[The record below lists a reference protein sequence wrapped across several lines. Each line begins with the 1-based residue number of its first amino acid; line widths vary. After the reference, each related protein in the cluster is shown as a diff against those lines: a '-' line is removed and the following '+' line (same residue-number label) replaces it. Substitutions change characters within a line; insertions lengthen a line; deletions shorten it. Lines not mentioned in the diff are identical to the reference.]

1 MRRIWTLGPAV
12 VAAGLMVG
20 CGDESPTGVG
30 SELLGPGVETY
41 EVILDAA
48 DFLVADTTYNQIGTL
63 RDAQFFM
70 AAHQFGG
77 ELEARTL
84 FSLSRPFTVTHT
96 PPDGSARTDSIAAF
110 VGGTLTLV
118 VDTLATS
125 PGPIDLEVVQVMEEW
140 HASSATWTVRLDTA
154 DVPELWAQPG
164 AGSGPVLGGGTWVE
178 GDTLRIVLDSATV
191 QLWSNSTAAQLGG
204 LVRATTPDSRIFFET
219 VSFRYDAVPVEADTV
234 IPVGNVV
241 ASRII
246 APPDPVAPTPEV
258 LRIGGLPAWRS
269 LLRFRSFTEA
279 RVPCPPSA
287 PAGCTLGLDEVT
299 INLASLLLEPVP
311 AGPRRLERP
320 TWIEARALM
329 GLPGVPLSRSPLTP
343 PIGQPSDTLSVAF
356 FTDVTPAPAPVRLP
370 ITSYVRGHFDA
381 TLEDPIPLWLALTAG
396 AERGQFGYAAFAGL
410 RSDRPPRLRLVLSVP
425 EDVLMR

>member
-1 MRRIWTLGPAV
+1 MRRKWMLGPAV

-63 RDAQFFM
+63 RDALFFM

-84 FSLSRPFTVTHT
+84 FSLNRPYTVTHT
-96 PPDGSARTDSIAAF
+96 PPGGSARTDSIQAF

-118 VDTLATS
+118 VDTLASS
-125 PGPIDLEVVQVMEEW
+125 PGPIDFEVVQVIEEW
-140 HASSATWTVRLDTA
+140 HAPSASWTVRIDTA
-154 DVPELWAQPG
+154 DVRELWAQPG

-178 GDTLRIVLDSATV
+178 GDTLRIVLDSAAV
-191 QLWSNSTAAQLGG
+191 QVWNDTTAARLGG
-204 LVRATTPDSRIFFET
+204 LLRATTPDSRIFFET
-219 VSFRYDAVPVEADTV
+219 INFRYDAAPVEVDT
-234 IPVGNVV
+234 IIAVGNVV
-241 ASRII
+241 MSRII
-246 APPDPVAPTPEV
+246 APPDPMAPAPEV
-258 LRIGGLPAWRS
+258 LRVGGLPAWRS
-269 LLRFRSFTEA
+269 LLRFRPLTEL
-279 RVPCPPSA
+279 RVPCPPTA
-287 PAGCTLGLDEVT
+287 PAGCTLGLDDVT
-299 INLASLLLEPVP
+299 INLASLLLEPLP

-320 TWIEARALM
+320 MWIEARALL
-329 GLPGVPLSRSPLTP
+329 GTAGVPLSRSPLSP
-343 PIGQPSDTLSVAF
+343 LVGQPSDTVSAAL
-356 FTDVTPAPAPVRLP
+356 FTEAAPAPGTVRLP
-370 ITSYVRGHFDA
+370 ITSYVRRHFDE
-381 TLEDPIPLWLALTAG
+381 TQEDPVPLWLALTAG
-396 AERGQFGYAAFAGL
+396 GERGQFGYAAFAGL